1 MLLQCPE
8 IQRCIIVITIQ
19 VTVDSWWMSL
29 NQQSGTSSEWGGR
42 IYSATPRQAACNR
55 GIAAQD
61 AIYVDRCRQ
70 YFGIESATSSPE
82 ARAMHTGTFGKFV
95 SGRDSILVY
104 GGLSDTGQALQDF
117 WYYDLVTTNL
127 KFGHNFLFRLGTIPD
142 PSRWTSA
149 ELTAAYSDLKVI
161 LAKYIKIATTDPE
174 SLQVCRDYE
183 ENCDKDCWDDRVE
196 FLITLDIYDLS
207 YIDASAP
214 YCVSGMGPGLPDPYC
229 VHDVWRFSIF
239 DDEFVDM
246 YDCLFFAVETQK
258 AQSWWQQALTAS
270 ASSLQSS
277 FLSNSTICA
286 SDEEALSEWLG
297 ASGGRWWANP
307 GPTGL
312 PQSCIGRQQGMP
324 GLNDIRIKTAQY
336 NDLPTCDATLAGV
349 KFMRCT
355 NTSSYMHMHACMHA
369 THLYITSVR

>member
-1 MLLQCPE
+1 M
-8 IQRCIIVITIQ
+8 
-19 VTVDSWWMSL
+19 
-29 NQQSGTSSEWGGR
+29 
-42 IYSATPRQAACNR
+42 
-55 GIAAQD
+55 
-61 AIYVDRCRQ
+61 
-70 YFGIESATSSPE
+70 
-82 ARAMHTGTFGKFV
+82 
-95 SGRDSILVY
+95 
-104 GGLSDTGQALQDF
+104 
-117 WYYDLVTTNL
+117 
-127 KFGHNFLFRLGTIPD
+127 
-142 PSRWTSA
+142 
-149 ELTAAYSDLKVI
+149 YSDLKVI

-174 SLQVCRDYE
+174 SQQVCRDYE
-183 ENCDKDCWDDRVE
+183 PNCDKDCWDDRVE
-196 FLITLDIYDLS
+196 FVVTLDIYDLS

-214 YCVSGMGPGLPDPYC
+214 YCASGMGPGLPDPYC

-286 SDEEALSEWLG
+286 SDEEALSEWQG
-297 ASGGRWWANP
+297 ASGGRFWANP

-312 PQSCIGRQQGMP
+312 PQSCIGRTLPPP
-324 GLNDIRIKTAQY
+324 GLSDVRMKTAQY

-355 NTSSYMHMHACMHA
+355 NTSTHMHMHACMHA